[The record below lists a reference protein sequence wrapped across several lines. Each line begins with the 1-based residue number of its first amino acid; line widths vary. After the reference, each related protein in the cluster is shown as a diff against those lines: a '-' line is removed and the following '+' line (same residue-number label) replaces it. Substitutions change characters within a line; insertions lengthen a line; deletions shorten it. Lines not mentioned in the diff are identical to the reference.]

1 MSEKSCSGNQNTHF
15 AFSNFFLENLAV
27 YEIMCKYMVEPDR
40 PQVTWRIHIAYWTI
54 KATDLH
60 LECVIIIASPQQQWL
75 QERSYILGYT

>member
-1 MSEKSCSGNQNTHF
+1 
-15 AFSNFFLENLAV
+15 
-27 YEIMCKYMVEPDR
+27 MVEPDR